1 MSNASGDGATLL
13 GGSRLKTDLRR
24 YAYAASHRV
33 VRSLVRVSPKIAA
46 FGATVLADEL
56 ARHRRLE
63 YPTLGGSPVQA
74 TRGGSTY
81 PRAQDLAEGAWTT
94 ILTSEHIERYER
106 DGFLLMR
113 DQIDEASL
121 QRFERGLAR
130 SPPLDG
136 NTCNVWPAPG
146 HYTLAKSCLAD
157 PDLAFM
163 AEHERIVPAVAA
175 LLKDDPVLMSFVVYD
190 RTPGGG
196 GLGAHHDYKRWRPI
210 GSSLKWC
217 FAIVPLTDFD
227 ELAGP
232 LYIAPGSHGR
242 SARVS
247 VVTTSDKS
255 DALSEFDSSSRLRR
269 SANLLPQEL
278 DRVYADHERPLQIRA
293 AVRPADEDFIDS
305 GLRRGDLLMMNM
317 HLWHRATPN
326 RSNKSRIG
334 IFNKYCARHFPPA
347 TGYYLFNDGVHDAL
361 SPRGRRLI
369 AVHSNK
375 PIGRTRA
382 LLERRSGNER
392 EFLFLPKNDTWA
404 LPGGFAAPERAL
416 PDWDI
421 GNYIASAQAHL
432 REQVLIETPWMT
444 YVGDYDE
451 GDHLCRVYA
460 YPLND
465 NGYPASYEPAKWIP
479 HSQLASGDVRFAHD
493 YALRAIAD
501 WLDPSMVRGKGLS
514 QAASRIDHFAY

>member
-1 MSNASGDGATLL
+1 
-13 GGSRLKTDLRR
+13 
-24 YAYAASHRV
+24 
-33 VRSLVRVSPKIAA
+33 
-46 FGATVLADEL
+46 
-56 ARHRRLE
+56 
-63 YPTLGGSPVQA
+63 
-74 TRGGSTY
+74 
-81 PRAQDLAEGAWTT
+81 
-94 ILTSEHIERYER
+94 
-106 DGFLLMR
+106 
-113 DQIDEASL
+113 
-121 QRFERGLAR
+121 
-130 SPPLDG
+130 
-136 NTCNVWPAPG
+136 
-146 HYTLAKSCLAD
+146 
-157 PDLAFM
+157 
-163 AEHERIVPAVAA
+163 
-175 LLKDDPVLMSFVVYD
+175 
-190 RTPGGG
+190 
-196 GLGAHHDYKRWRPI
+196 
-210 GSSLKWC
+210 
-217 FAIVPLTDFD
+217 
-227 ELAGP
+227 
-232 LYIAPGSHGR
+232 
-242 SARVS
+242 
-247 VVTTSDKS
+247 
-255 DALSEFDSSSRLRR
+255 
-269 SANLLPQEL
+269 
-278 DRVYADHERPLQIRA
+278 
-293 AVRPADEDFIDS
+293 
-305 GLRRGDLLMMNM
+305 MMNM

-501 WLDPSMVRGKGLS
+501 WLDPSMVRCKGLS
-514 QAASRIDHFAY
+514 QAASRIDQLAY